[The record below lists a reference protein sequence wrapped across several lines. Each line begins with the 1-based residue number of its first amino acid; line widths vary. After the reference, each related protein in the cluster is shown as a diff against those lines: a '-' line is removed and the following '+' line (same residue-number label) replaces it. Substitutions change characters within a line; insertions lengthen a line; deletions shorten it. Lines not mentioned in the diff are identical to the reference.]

1 MSTPSNLYAEKVFAE
16 HPLGL
21 WALDD
26 KLDYLSLIT
35 ETQREID
42 VYWTVDNA
50 TAYPGTE
57 ITGEPFQDSPTTV
70 LEGDVPVGSTND
82 IVIISPNLVNLNTL
96 DQSLGSFC
104 VGGYV
109 FCDSAYL
116 QSISIGYEYTDPSTS
131 LSVINTKTFETSTT
145 QSWLFISETFEIPDV
160 DANLRAYLKI
170 TTTSGGLT
178 TEAYRFYVNGITVG
192 QWSEEFNV
200 TSLGVHTITLPSDIS
215 IYGGE
220 NCIEATSYGLNN
232 NPGYYI
238 SSTNLLARNTSLPL
252 VFGAANVTKLSP
264 GNDASLII
272 PAKGFLN
279 KKGQFL
285 DYTVEFWA
293 RINSNSYIDKR
304 IFGPIS
310 STDGLYINGGFL
322 TFAIGNKFGSHFVG
336 EWFRPILIQIRM
348 IRDSL
353 SVLINGEQVI
363 SFAID
368 TNSLI
373 LPDELDEN
381 GKNQDWLGFYC
392 YEDILPFEVDCIG
405 IYPYQVPI
413 NVAKRRFVYGQAVI
427 SPESINS
434 AYNGSSAF
442 IDYPFAEYTS
452 NYSYPNFAKWSQGTF
467 DNVSTTATS
476 LTVPNYQLPEI
487 FTGLKTIEEFYA
499 DNKAI
504 QSGPNK
510 FITFKPNS
518 EWDENQSYINFNSF
532 NVLNDEVHGIYG
544 IFSSTNLVSE
554 ETLFKVYNSINGNA
568 FSVRKDADQIHY
580 YLTYNGIEEEI
591 YTSTSISSDELFAA
605 GFSIDELV
613 ASYGGNVS
621 TFFGNR
627 NGLKVYVAGE
637 EDNAYSFTGKM
648 FSFSFSTTFNIRN
661 IKDHFASNGIVLLS
675 STEELLEHTGSYT
688 LIPTEE
694 YNNFSLDIASY
705 AYWEDYLP
713 LSYFGQYIKDKGGVE
728 YYDLDFLQFN
738 IDYPSTSIV
747 GEQLSEPNLFYD
759 TQNAFVKTYVTF
771 QYITDGANA
780 LQNYFTTVEP
790 ANIGGVIDLDMY
802 PNWTTTKFEVMNGTL
817 LYPSKTIDF
826 NKLALVYHIEFNVKG
841 ITKKP
846 LEIKK
851 LEIISQALNSN
862 SFNPVGTRFGLNLF
876 PYKKSGI
883 YYDYKTKNP
892 FSIYKGSSPYLY
904 LTKDSGIKIRGE
916 FDPNISR
923 GIALSINDSKSST
936 YQVNAIQVW
945 MRYDEPEFPSSALE
959 LFEVKHKTDTI
970 KFYFVSDTTK
980 NNRGT
985 IYAKSLLTGQDFN
998 GLAYYVNGNLVREPK
1013 ISLGEWLSLGISF
1026 SNSLNF
1032 DSYAG
1037 AINLNGPMVFNN
1049 ISYYQANSLQQLQRY
1064 ITRPWI
1070 KVKNDGLIDLDW
1082 QYWVTDYIWQE
1093 VLVIASSN
1101 LYATNPDEIYK
1112 SYIGTNKIIVDDS
1125 EGMSFEAD
1133 KIKIYQETTWQT
1145 TVKTPV

>member
-26 KLDYLSLIT
+26 KLDYLSLIND
-35 ETQREID
+35 TQRDIEAQ
-42 VYWTVDNA
+42 WTTTGG
-50 TAYPGTE
+50 TAYSGVA

-70 LEGDVPVGSTND
+70 LEGDVPSGSTND
-82 IVIISPNLVNLNTL
+82 IISISPNLINLNLL
-96 DQSLGSFC
+96 DSNLGSFS

-131 LSVINTKTFETSTT
+131 LPVSHFKTFTTSAT
-145 QSWLFISETFEIPDV
+145 QSWLFVSETFEIPNV
-160 DANLRAYLKI
+160 NANLRACLKI

-200 TSLGVHTITLPSDIS
+200 TSLGVHTTTIPSDIA
-215 IYGGE
+215 IYGGG
-220 NCIEATSYGLNN
+220 NGVEATSYGLNN
-232 NPGYYI
+232 DPGYYI
-238 SSTNLLARNTSLPL
+238 SSNNLFARNTSLPL
-252 VFGAANVTKLSP
+252 VFGAANVTKISP
-264 GNDASLII
+264 NDDASVII
-272 PAKGFLN
+272 PGKGFLN

-293 RINSNSYIDKR
+293 RINSNSYTDKR
-304 IFGPIS
+304 IFGPIA
-310 STDGLYINGGFL
+310 STDGLYVNGGFL
-322 TFAIGNKFGSHFVG
+322 TFAIGNNFGSHFVG
-336 EWFRPILIQIRM
+336 EWFRPVLVQIRL
-348 IRDSL
+348 IRDSA

-368 TNSLI
+368 TNNLV
-373 LPDELDEN
+373 LPNELDEY

-392 YEDILPFEVDCIG
+392 YDDIFPFEIDCIG

-413 NVAKRRFVYGQAVI
+413 NIAKRRWVYGQAVPSSQAI
-427 SPESINS
+427 DS

-442 IDYPFAEYTS
+442 IDFPFAEYTA

-487 FTGLKTIEEFYA
+487 YTGSKTLSEFYL
-499 DNKAI
+499 DNKNI

-510 FITFKPNS
+510 FITFNPNS
-518 EWDENQSYINFNSF
+518 GWDNNQSYINFNSF
-532 NVLNDEVHGIYG
+532 NVLNDEVHGLYG
-544 IFSSTNLVSE
+544 IFSSTNLSSE
-554 ETLFKVYNSINGNA
+554 ETLFKIYNSITGNF
-568 FSVRKDADQIHY
+568 FSVRKDGDQIHY

-591 YTSTSISSDELFAA
+591 YTTSSISSDTMFVA

-613 ASYGGNVS
+613 STFGGNVS

-637 EDNAYSFTGKM
+637 DNAQYSFTGKL
-648 FSFSFSTTFNIRN
+648 FSFGFCTTFNIRSIEN
-661 IKDHFASNGIVLLS
+661 HFGSNGIALFS
-675 STEELLEHTGSYT
+675 ATEELLAHTASYT
-688 LIPTEE
+688 LIPIEE
-694 YNNFSLDIASY
+694 YNNFSLDIATY
-705 AYWEDYLP
+705 GYWEDYLP

-738 IDYPSTSIV
+738 IDYPASSTIS
-747 GEQLSEPNLFYD
+747 EQLVEPYSYYD
-759 TQNAFVKTYVTF
+759 TENAFIRTYVTF
-771 QYITDGANA
+771 QYITDGANK
-780 LQNYFTTVEP
+780 LQSYFTNVEP
-790 ANIGGVIDLDMY
+790 ANIGGVIDLDLY
-802 PNWTTTKFEVMNGTL
+802 PNWATTKFEVMNGTL
-817 LYPSKTIDF
+817 LYPSKSIDF
-826 NKLALVYHIEFNVKG
+826 NDLAIVYHVEFNVKG
-841 ITKKP
+841 IIKKP

-862 SFNPVGTRFGLNLF
+862 SFNPIGTRFGINLF

-923 GIALSINDSKSST
+923 GIALSINESKSAS
-936 YQVNAIQVW
+936 YQINAMQIW
-945 MRYDEPEFPSSALE
+945 MRYDEPEFPESALE

-970 KFYFVSDTTK
+970 KFYFIADTTK
-980 NNRGT
+980 KNRGK
-985 IYAKSLLTGQDFN
+985 IYAKSLLTGQDFD
-998 GLAYYVNGNLVREPK
+998 GLAYYVNGNLVRDPR
-1013 ISLGEWLSLGISF
+1013 INLGEWLSLGISF
-1026 SNSLNF
+1026 SNSLSFN
-1032 DSYAG
+1032 SYSG

-1049 ISYYQANSLQQLQRY
+1049 ISYYQANSLQQLQKY

-1070 KVKNDGLIDLDW
+1070 KIKNDGLVDLDW
-1082 QYWVTDYIWQE
+1082 QYWFTNYIWQG

-1112 SYIGTNKIIVDDS
+1112 AYIGTNKIIVDDS
-1125 EGMSFEAD
+1125 QGMSFNAD
-1133 KIKIYQETTWQT
+1133 KIKIYQEATWQT